1 MSYFL
6 NRMDREQVIF
16 QIMMNTRFT
25 EDVLRKMS
33 DERLKEMYKLKV
45 EATMR

>member
-1 MSYFL
+1 MSEFL

-16 QIMMNTRFT
+16 QIMMNTKYT
-25 EDVLRKMS
+25 EDILRKMS